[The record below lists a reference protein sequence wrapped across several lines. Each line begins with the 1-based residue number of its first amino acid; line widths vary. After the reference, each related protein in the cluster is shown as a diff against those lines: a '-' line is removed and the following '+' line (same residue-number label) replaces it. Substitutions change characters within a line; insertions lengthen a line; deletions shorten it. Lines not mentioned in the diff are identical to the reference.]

1 MKDKYQIQRV
11 MFFLFL
17 ALLGFGFFNLP
28 ISAQAQIWG
37 SCPFGLE
44 DDPYP
49 GECGRYIDTNNDGI
63 CDLSQPEPQITEDV
77 LDKGKVEQSTKLD
90 ISSTSSISEEE
101 YSVEI
106 SGSKLKNMTI
116 QEVAQLW
123 EIEAE
128 ELLSKLKKGLLLTQ
142 DYTIENTIDDLRNE
156 MRFTPSIVKRVA
168 EELKKQ
174 STRLEEE
181 IVIKG
186 DESDINNQT
195 DISPVISNEV
205 QDNSVKNK
213 IITDYN
219 FIEIAL
225 ITLLAYLF
233 GKWISAK
240 LKIKSAKEKKFWNR
254 LLLISF
260 IGSAGTGFI
269 LVFIR
274 DFAWFRAINF
284 NFLYWHVE
292 FSIVMGFIGIFHAL
306 WHIKYYLK

>member
-1 MKDKYQIQRV
+1 MKDKYQIQKV

-17 ALLGFGFFNLP
+17 TLLGFGFFNLP
-28 ISAQAQIWG
+28 ISAQAQIWD

-63 CDLSQPEPQITEDV
+63 CDLSQSEPQVTEDV

-106 SGSKLKNMTI
+106 SGSKLKNLTI
-116 QEVAQLW
+116 QEIAQLW

-128 ELLSKLKKGLLLTQ
+128 ELLSRLKKDLLLTQ
-142 DYTIENTIDDLRNE
+142 DYTIENTIEDLRNE
-156 MRFTPSIVKRVA
+156 MRFSPSVVKRVA
-168 EELKKQ
+168 EDLKKQ
-174 STRLEEE
+174 SDRLAEETIIQE
-181 IVIKG
+181 DK
-186 DESDINNQT
+186 ENINNQE
-195 DISPVISNEV
+195 DIDQVISNEV
-205 QDNSVKNK
+205 QDKSVKQK

-240 LKIKSAKEKKFWNR
+240 LKIKSAREKKFWNR
-254 LLLISF
+254 LLLASF

-284 NFLYWHVE
+284 DFLYWHVE